1 MLYVRYSAFFPLAGS
16 ERREIELGLSLVM
29 LEHKVSR
36 YLSLSV
42 VIYTLAAYKQAY
54 IELCNQFTFPS
65 RVIALDE
72 EYVSEFAR
80 WQEISSEIQNK
91 TTADQHCI
99 VRMLADF
106 HILPK
111 DAHRLLIGCD
121 VFFLDVPQEV
131 LRFVWNENK
140 RCGVLYLVDGYSFA
154 GVPYRLRYYHP
165 PILDGLLGD
174 FYCLAPGVH
183 LGEDAI
189 HGCLKMIDAWPTGPK
204 RWEPELSYDQTH
216 ACEQQATAILLQP
229 FGGEPLPTERY
240 SHIVQHPGM
249 AVLHSHGFEDV
260 LGMLD
265 DSSLEQAK
273 RLFNSWMGKS

>member
-1 MLYVRYSAFFPLAGS
+1 MFYVRYSAFFPLTGT
-16 ERREIELGLSLVM
+16 ERREIELGLSLVT
-29 LEHKVSR
+29 LEQKLSP
-36 YLSLSV
+36 YLSLCV
-42 VIYTLAAYKQAY
+42 VIYTLSAYKQSY
-54 IELCNQFTFPS
+54 LDLCARCAFSSQ
-65 RVIALDE
+65 VIALDE
-72 EYVSEFAR
+72 EHAADFAR
-80 WQEISSEIQNK
+80 WQAIASKIRNK
-91 TTADQHCI
+91 TAADQHCI

-106 HILPK
+106 RLLPS

-121 VFFLDVPQEV
+121 VFFLDVPQEL

-140 RCGVLYLVDGYSFA
+140 KGGVLYLTDAYSFA

-183 LGEDAI
+183 LTEESI

-204 RWEPELSYDQTH
+204 RWEPELAYDGTH
-216 ACEQQATAILLQP
+216 ACEQQAAAILLQP

-240 SHIVQHPGM
+240 SHITQHSGM

-260 LGMLD
+260 LGTLD
-265 DSSLEQAK
+265 DASLQHAK
-273 RLFNSWMGKS
+273 RLFDGWMAKG